1 MSKNIV
7 ELVDKLSTGGLT
19 VRMLQGIDFVAPGE
33 WHNLTGF
40 TNSIK
45 VLTGEDDEA
54 RIQKIGERA
63 IALYNDKSQ
72 GYQRAQWWYEKIDS
86 LQGWLGAMAMANKVG
101 ERYSSLAFL
110 QKITP
115 KHEKAHVI
123 DAGVKLVTEVGCFC
137 SLNGIPG
144 DSIKDF
150 VKSLTNYREE
160 SLIRMAALICIDGI
174 LPLGPDCISKV
185 LSLLQSS
192 GTPDLEQSERYQNV
206 KEMIPG
212 NGVTGHLGFIRE
224 SVGSV
229 TNWMKSF
236 VADRQVTIDKIA
248 GGLQKYVDFAGNK
261 LDYLAAYLQM
271 TTNYFEHTGTQ
282 SVARAAIMRAVAEI

>member
-7 ELVDKLSTGGLT
+7 ELVDKLPASNLT

-33 WHNLTGF
+33 WHNYTGF
-40 TNSIK
+40 VNSIK

-54 RIQKIGERA
+54 MVQKIGERA
-63 IALYNDKSQ
+63 VALYNDKSQ
-72 GYQRAQWWYEKIDS
+72 GYQRAQWMYEAVDT
-86 LQGWLGAMAMANKVG
+86 LQGWLGAAAMANKVG
-101 ERYSSLAFL
+101 ERYSSMSFL

-115 KHEKAHVI
+115 KHEKTHVI
-123 DAGVKLVTEVGCFC
+123 SLGVKLVTEVACFC

-160 SLIRMAALICIDGI
+160 SMIRMAALICINGI

-185 LSLLQSS
+185 LSMLQSS
-192 GTPDLEQSERYQNV
+192 GTADLEQNERYKNV
-206 KEMIPG
+206 SSMIPG
-212 NGVTGHLGFIRE
+212 NGVSGHLGFIRE
-224 SVGSV
+224 SAGSV
-229 TNWMKSF
+229 ADWAKSF
-236 VADRQVTIDKIA
+236 VANRQVTIDKIT
-248 GGLQKYVDFAGNK
+248 GGLGKYVDFAANK
-261 LDYLAAYLQM
+261 LDYLAAYLEM

-282 SVARAAIMRAVAEI
+282 SVARAAITRAVAEI